1 MKKGS
6 TLVENIVALS
16 ILLIAA
22 TIAIEITIVSI
33 NSKKVRKEKEKAN
46 RVIYAIEN
54 EIKYNLKI
62 NDLNELFKKGK
73 INYNYS
79 EDILEEL
86 TKKPIL
92 NIQSGEGIEIEKIDD
107 IIIPEYEEM
116 PIILLRV
123 RILDN
128 NGGVLNEREF
138 IKSYWME
145 KY

>member
-22 TIAIEITIVSI
+22 TIAVEITIASA
-33 NSKKVRKEKEKAN
+33 NSKKIRNEKEKAN
-46 RVIYAIEN
+46 RVAYAIEN

-62 NDLNELFKKGK
+62 NDLNEIFRNGK
-73 INYNYS
+73 LTFNYS
-79 EDILEEL
+79 GDILDEL
-86 TKKPIL
+86 TKKSIL
-92 NIQSGEGIEIEKIDD
+92 NIQSGEGIEIEKIND
-107 IIIPEYEEM
+107 ITIPEYKEM
-116 PIILLRV
+116 SIILLNIK
-123 RILDN
+123 ILN
-128 NGGVLNEREF
+128 SNGGILSEREF